1 MKCIQWAIIGMAV
14 WMTVGVWGPQM
25 PMAQAEQ
32 TRFNYRLKWL
42 FNTSVAG
49 DVFAM
54 ENGFFADAGLDVQ
67 VREGSPE
74 KDAIKELELG
84 YAHFGVASADQVIRA
99 LEKGA
104 DVVVLAQLFQVNPMQ
119 WIYRD
124 QQVKIK
130 GPADL
135 KQYNLGVTFGGND
148 ETIMR
153 TLLATADLTLRD
165 VKVTGVR
172 FDFTPFLKNQVDL
185 WPVYRNSQGVIL
197 ADRLAKEGE
206 TVRFLN
212 PADFGVD
219 FVANSIVTSGSMAA
233 DHPDQVTL
241 FLSALLAAWE
251 AAMDPANQA
260 PVLAAVKK
268 YDTGTQGQVQ
278 AAQLNA
284 TRNLVKPDPDI
295 PVGHIQIAA
304 WTQTEAIM
312 LDQRLIRTPVNVIS
326 RLRDLA
332 SFQ

>member
-1 MKCIQWAIIGMAV
+1 MKQVRWAVIRTLI
-14 WMTVGVWGPQM
+14 WMTVCIWGVWM
-25 PMAQAEQ
+25 PEVQAD
-32 TRFNYRLKWL
+32 TPTLNYRLKWL

-54 ENGFFADAGLDVQ
+54 EGGFFADAGLDIQ
-67 VREGSPE
+67 IKEGSPE

-104 DVVVLAQLFQVNPMQ
+104 DVMVLAQLFQVNPMQ
-119 WIYRD
+119 WIYRYP
-124 QQVKIK
+124 QVEIS

-135 KQYNLGVTFGGND
+135 KRYTVGVTYGGND

-153 TLLATADLTLRD
+153 TLLATAGLTLRD

-197 ADRLAKEGE
+197 ADRLAREGE

-219 FVANSIVTSGSMAA
+219 FVANSIVTSGAMAA
-233 DHPDQVTL
+233 DHPDQVKR

-251 AAMDPANQA
+251 AAMDPANEKA
-260 PVLAAVKK
+260 VLAAVKK
-268 YDTGTQGQVQ
+268 FDTGTQGQVQ
-278 AAQLNA
+278 AAQLDV
-284 TRNLVKPDPDI
+284 TRNLVKPEPDV
-295 PVGHIQIAA
+295 PVGRIQAAA
-304 WTQTEAIM
+304 WAQTEAIM
-312 LDQRLIRTPVNVIS
+312 LDQGLIKTPVHVVS
-326 RLRDLA
+326 RLRNQVSL
-332 SFQ
+332 Q

>member
-1 MKCIQWAIIGMAV
+1 MGMAV
-14 WMTVGVWGPQM
+14 WMTICVFGPGM
-25 PMAQAEQ
+25 PTAQAEPIPLK
-32 TRFNYRLKWL
+32 YRLKWL

-67 VREGSPE
+67 VKEGSPE

-104 DVVVLAQLFQVNPMQ
+104 DVVVLAQVFQVNPMQ
-119 WIYRD
+119 WIYRYP
-124 QQVKIK
+124 QVQITH
-130 GPADL
+130 PADL
-135 KQYNLGVTFGGND
+135 KQYNIGVTFGGND
-148 ETIMR
+148 ETIMQ
-153 TLLATADLTLRD
+153 TLLATADLTLGD

-219 FVANSIVTSGSMAA
+219 FVANSIVTSGSLAA
-233 DHPDQVTL
+233 NHPDLVAR

-260 PVLAAVKK
+260 SVLAAVKK

-284 TRNLVKPDPDI
+284 TRTLVKPDPDI
-295 PVGHIQIAA
+295 HVGRIQTTA
-304 WTQTEAIM
+304 WAQTEAIM
-312 LDQRLIRTPVNVIS
+312 LGQGLIKTPVHVTS
-326 RLRDLA
+326 RLRNPALV
-332 SFQ
+332 Q

>member
-1 MKCIQWAIIGMAV
+1 MTYIRQAVIGMAV
-14 WMTVGVWGPQM
+14 WMALGVCGLWM
-25 PMAQAEQ
+25 PTAQAEQ

-99 LEKGA
+99 LDKGA
-104 DVVVLAQLFQVNPMQ
+104 DVVVLAQVFQVNPMQ
-119 WIYRD
+119 WIYRYP
-124 QQVKIK
+124 QVRITD
-130 GPADL
+130 PVDL
-135 KQYNLGVTFGGND
+135 KRYTLGITFGGND
-148 ETIMR
+148 ETIMQ
-153 TLLATADLTLRD
+153 TLLATAGLTLRD

-197 ADRLAKEGE
+197 AERLAKEGE

-233 DHPDQVTL
+233 GHPDQVAR

-251 AAMDPANQA
+251 AAMDPANQDQ
-260 PVLAAVKK
+260 VLAAVKK

-284 TRNLVKPDPDI
+284 TRTLVKPDPDI
-295 PVGHIQIAA
+295 PVGRIQTSA
-304 WTQTEAIM
+304 WAQTEAIM
-312 LDQRLIRTPVNVIS
+312 LDQGLIKTPVHVTS
-326 RLRDLA
+326 RLRDPA

>member
-1 MKCIQWAIIGMAV
+1 MTHIQRMVIGMAV
-14 WMTVGVWGPQM
+14 WMAVAACALWIPT
-25 PMAQAEQ
+25 AQAEQ

-104 DVVVLAQLFQVNPMQ
+104 DVVVLAQVFQINPMQ
-119 WIYRD
+119 WIYRYP
-124 QQVKIK
+124 QVQITH
-130 GPADL
+130 PADL
-135 KQYNLGVTFGGND
+135 KQYHLGVTFGGND
-148 ETIMR
+148 ETIMQ

-219 FVANSIVTSGSMAA
+219 FVANSIVTSGAMAT
-233 DHPDQVTL
+233 DYPDLVAR

-260 PVLAAVKK
+260 SVLAAVKK

-278 AAQLNA
+278 AAQLDV
-284 TRNLVKPDPDI
+284 TRTLVKPDPDI
-295 PVGHIQIAA
+295 PVGRIQTAA
-304 WTQTEAIM
+304 WAQTEAIM
-312 LDQRLIRTPVNVIS
+312 LDQGLIRTPVHVTS
-326 RLRDLA
+326 RLRNPVLV
-332 SFQ
+332 Q

>member
-1 MKCIQWAIIGMAV
+1 MVVWTAIWIAGWAFG
-14 WMTVGVWGPQM
+14 W
-25 PMAQAEQ
+25 AQPEA
-32 TRFNYRLKWL
+32 RADAPALNYRLKWL

-54 ENGFFADAGLDVQ
+54 EEGFFADAGLDVQ

-84 YAHFGVASADQVIRA
+84 YAQFGVASADQVIRA

-119 WIYRD
+119 WIYRYP
-124 QQVKIK
+124 QVQIT

-135 KQYNLGVTFGGND
+135 ERYTLGVTYGGND

-153 TLLATADLTLRD
+153 TLLATAGLTLRD

-197 ADRLAKEGE
+197 AEQLAREGE

-212 PADFGVD
+212 PAEFGVD
-219 FVANSIVTSGSMAA
+219 FVANSVVTSGAMAA
-233 DHPDQVTL
+233 DHPDLTAR
-241 FLSALLAAWE
+241 FMSALLDAWE
-251 AAMDPANQA
+251 AAMDPANA
-260 PVLAAVKK
+260 EAVLAAVKK
-268 YDTGTQGQVQ
+268 FDTGTQGEIQ

-284 TRNLVKPDPDI
+284 TRDLVKPQADI
-295 PVGHIQIAA
+295 PVGRIQTAA
-304 WTQTEAIM
+304 WARTETIM
-312 LDQRLIRTPVNVIS
+312 LQQGLIRKPVDVVS
-326 RLRDLA
+326 RLKDLS
-332 SFQ
+332 SFE

>member
-1 MKCIQWAIIGMAV
+1 MKQRRWVVIGIAV
-14 WMTVGVWGPQM
+14 WMAVCTGGVCVSAVRADAPVL
-25 PMAQAEQ
+25 
-32 TRFNYRLKWL
+32 NYRLKWL

-54 ENGFFADAGLDVQ
+54 EGGYFEKAGLDVR

-119 WIYRD
+119 WIYRYP
-124 QQVKIK
+124 QVRIT

-135 KQYNLGVTFGGND
+135 KQYTLGVTYGGND

-153 TLLATADLTLRD
+153 TLLATAGLTLRD
-165 VKVTGVR
+165 VNVTGVR

-197 ADRLAKEGE
+197 AEQLAREGE

-212 PADFGVD
+212 PAEFGVA
-219 FVANSIVTSGSMAA
+219 FVANSVVTSGPMAS
-233 DHPDQVTL
+233 DHQDLTAR
-241 FLSALLAAWE
+241 FMSALLDAWE
-251 AAMDPANQA
+251 AAMDPANA
-260 PVLAAVKK
+260 KAVLASVKK
-268 YDTGTQGQVQ
+268 FDTGTQGEIQ

-284 TRNLVKPDPDI
+284 TRLLVKPQPDI
-295 PVGHIQIAA
+295 PVGRIQTAA
-304 WTQTEAIM
+304 WARTETIM
-312 LDQRLIRTPVNVIS
+312 LDQALIKTPVNVVS
-326 RLRDLA
+326 RLKDL
-332 SFQ
+332 SSYQ

>member
-1 MKCIQWAIIGMAV
+1 MKCIRWAIMGMAV
-14 WMTVGVWGPQM
+14 WMTVCVFGPWM
-25 PMAQAEQ
+25 PMAQAESISLK
-32 TRFNYRLKWL
+32 YRLKWL

-67 VREGSPE
+67 VKEGSPE

-124 QQVKIK
+124 QQVEITC
-130 GPADL
+130 PADL
-135 KQYNLGVTFGGND
+135 KQYNVGVTFGGND
-148 ETIMR
+148 ETIMQ
-153 TLLATADLTLRD
+153 TLLATADLTLQD
-165 VKVTGVR
+165 VTVTGVR
-172 FDFTPFLKNQVDL
+172 FDFTPFLKKRVDL

-197 ADRLAKEGE
+197 ADQLAREGE
-206 TVRFLN
+206 SVRFLN
-212 PADFGVD
+212 PAEFGVD
-219 FVANSIVTSGSMAA
+219 FVANSVVTSGAMAA
-233 DHPDQVTL
+233 DHPDRVER
-241 FLSALLAAWE
+241 FLSALLTAWE

-278 AAQLNA
+278 AAQLDV
-284 TRNLVKPDPDI
+284 TRTLVKPEPDI
-295 PVGHIQIAA
+295 PVGRIQTAA
-304 WTQTEAIM
+304 WAQTETIM
-312 LDQRLIRTPVNVIS
+312 LDQGLIKTPVHVIS
-326 RLRDLA
+326 RLRDLS

>member
-1 MKCIQWAIIGMAV
+1 MKQMRWAVIGTLIWMAV
-14 WMTVGVWGPQM
+14 CIWGVWVPEVLADT
-25 PMAQAEQ
+25 P
-32 TRFNYRLKWL
+32 TLNYRLKWL

-54 ENGFFADAGLDVQ
+54 EGGFFADAGLDIHIK
-67 VREGSPE
+67 EGSPE

-104 DVVVLAQLFQVNPMQ
+104 DVMVLAQLFQVNPMQ
-119 WIYRD
+119 WIYRYP
-124 QQVKIK
+124 QVEIR

-135 KQYNLGVTFGGND
+135 KRYKVGVTYGGND

-153 TLLATADLTLRD
+153 TLLATAGLTLRD

-197 ADRLAKEGE
+197 ADRLAREGE

-233 DHPDQVTL
+233 DHPDQVKR

-251 AAMDPANQA
+251 AAMDPANEKA
-260 PVLAAVKK
+260 VLAAVKK
-268 YDTGTQGQVQ
+268 FDTGTQGQVQ
-278 AAQLNA
+278 AAQLDV
-284 TRNLVKPDPDI
+284 TRNLVKPEPTI
-295 PVGHIQIAA
+295 PVGRIQTAA
-304 WTQTEAIM
+304 WSQTEAIM
-312 LDQRLIRTPVNVIS
+312 LDQGLIKTPVHVIS
-326 RLRDLA
+326 RLMNLA
-332 SFQ
+332 SLQ

>member
-1 MKCIQWAIIGMAV
+1 MGMAV
-14 WMTVGVWGPQM
+14 WMTICVFGPWM
-25 PMAQAEQ
+25 PTAQAEPISLK
-32 TRFNYRLKWL
+32 YRLKWL

-67 VREGSPE
+67 VKEGSPE

-104 DVVVLAQLFQVNPMQ
+104 DVVVLAQVFQVNPMQ
-119 WIYRD
+119 WIYRYP
-124 QQVKIK
+124 QVQITHLS
-130 GPADL
+130 DL
-135 KQYNLGVTFGGND
+135 KRYNIGVTFGGND
-148 ETIMR
+148 ETIMQ
-153 TLLATADLTLRD
+153 TLLATADLTLGD

-219 FVANSIVTSGSMAA
+219 FVANSIVTSGSLAA
-233 DHPDQVTL
+233 NHPDLVAR

-251 AAMDPANQA
+251 AAMDPVNQA
-260 PVLAAVKK
+260 SVLAAVKK

-284 TRNLVKPDPDI
+284 TRVLVKPDPDI
-295 PVGHIQIAA
+295 PVGRIQTAA
-304 WTQTEAIM
+304 WAQTEAIM
-312 LDQRLIRTPVNVIS
+312 LDQGLIRTPVHVTS
-326 RLRDLA
+326 RLRNPA

>member
-1 MKCIQWAIIGMAV
+1 MKQMRWAVIGTLIWMAV
-14 WMTVGVWGPQM
+14 CIWGVWVPEVLADT
-25 PMAQAEQ
+25 P
-32 TRFNYRLKWL
+32 TLNYRLKWL

-54 ENGFFADAGLDVQ
+54 EGGFFADAGLDIHIK
-67 VREGSPE
+67 EGSPE

-104 DVVVLAQLFQVNPMQ
+104 DVMVLAQLFQVNPMQ
-119 WIYRD
+119 WIYRYP
-124 QQVKIK
+124 QVEIR

-135 KQYNLGVTFGGND
+135 KRYKVGVTYGGND

-153 TLLATADLTLRD
+153 TLLATAGLTLRD

-197 ADRLAKEGE
+197 ADRLAREGE

-219 FVANSIVTSGSMAA
+219 FVANSIVTSGAMAA
-233 DHPDQVTL
+233 DHPDQVER

-251 AAMDPANQA
+251 AAMDPANEKT
-260 PVLAAVKK
+260 VLAAVKK
-268 YDTGTQGQVQ
+268 YDTGTQGEVQ
-278 AAQLNA
+278 AAQLDV
-284 TRNLVKPDPDI
+284 TRNLVKPEPTI
-295 PVGHIQIAA
+295 PVGRIQTAA
-304 WTQTEAIM
+304 WSQTEAIM
-312 LDQRLIRTPVNVIS
+312 LDQGLIKTPVHVIS
-326 RLRDLA
+326 RLMNLA
-332 SFQ
+332 SLQ